1 MRARCRAQK
10 TRKTR
15 EGRRSFPNPTICQCF
30 PNVFCVVLFP
40 VSTIVIYHGTRFH
53 VPHVSPLP
61 HQVVRLSLSIHS
73 PRCSPFQ
80 SLTPL
85 RHFPFPCSPFRAHSL
100 LGRSPFQSPSSIRSS
115 MFPYSPFQFPPPP
128 PNRSPFPGSAFSC
141 SPFQRPLL
149 SVFLFP
155 VSVSPF

>member
-1 MRARCRAQK
+1 M
-10 TRKTR
+10 R
-15 EGRRSFPNPTICQCF
+15 EGGRFRTRRYVNVSLMFSVLSCF
-30 PNVFCVVLFP
+30 PFQQSFFITVLVSMFPMSAPSPIKSFVFP
-40 VSTIVIYHGTRFH
+40 
-53 VPHVSPLP
+53 
-61 HQVVRLSLSIHS
+61 LSIHS

-85 RHFPFPCSPFRAHSL
+85 RHFPFPCSPFRTHSL
-100 LGRSPFQSPSSIRSS
+100 LGRSPFQSPSSIRSF
-115 MFPYSPFQFPPPP
+115 MFPYSSFQLPPPP